1 MHFLG
6 KGCVAMKFLKITL
19 ILLLCLSLLAG
30 CSAKGEQPSTLEI
43 AQQLKSYSA
52 DTVSWAELNKT
63 KISAYFGFAD
73 DNIEE
78 FKGYVNDSEEYFDII
93 AVFKLKNP
101 DTKDEVIKGISFMSK
116 TANNIYRITN
126 KSVSDKINSRII
138 AEKDDLII
146 LCIMDNYGQISK
158 YLTDVLKAKIIS

>member
-19 ILLLCLSLLAG
+19 ILFLCLSLFAG
-30 CSAKGEQPSTLEI
+30 CSAKSEQYSTLEI

-78 FKGYVNDSEEYFDII
+78 FKGYVNNSEEYFDII

-101 DTKDEVIKGISFMSK
+101 DAKNEVIKGISFMSK
-116 TANNIYRITN
+116 TADSIYKIAN
-126 KSVSDKINSRII
+126 KSVSDKINNRII